1 MRQCARKR
9 TAPKMQ
15 LQHLPLLTDIRKA
28 QSWRGRSAS

>member
-1 MRQCARKR
+1 
-9 TAPKMQ
+9 MQ